1 MWVVLSKQ
9 SMYTRKS
16 FENKIT
22 LKDDYQETL
31 KKLIWLFSLHPAPFY
46 EQDYGKKGPKTTQH
60 V

>member
-1 MWVVLSKQ
+1 MH
-9 SMYTRKS
+9 TRKS

-31 KKLIWLFSLHPAPFY
+31 KKLIWLFSLHPAPFC
-46 EQDYGKKGPKTTQH
+46 EQDYGKQVPGTAQH